1 MYFFVSLVHSVCCS
15 GHLCDSFKIKFVE
28 NKSIAMI
35 SENKQT
41 LNILVCAL
49 KMYAWKGYKGFNC

>member
-49 KMYAWKGYKGFNC
+49 KIDA